1 MSKGIKLPHGIG
13 SLFELEQWL
22 KSVFTFSYEREISA
36 RSLEDNI
43 ELALKMEEEIDSQ
56 IDAQIDE
63 YYLSKGEIDGNI

>member
-1 MSKGIKLPHGIG
+1 MSKGIKLPHGTE

-22 KSVFTFSYEREISA
+22 RSVFTFSYEREISA